1 MVSGKDKARLLEVCC
16 GDMDSVDAAW
26 DGGADRVE
34 LCSALS
40 EGGVTPSL
48 AFFNQVKAKYPS
60 LKCHIL
66 IRHRGGDF
74 FFSDDE
80 TEIMCRDIDLF
91 RQAGADG
98 VVIGALNHD
107 FTIDKMRCKMM
118 IDRAGDMNVTFN
130 RAFDLTPDMKQ
141 ALEDV
146 IDLGCSRVL
155 TSGGAPD
162 VFKGIDSL
170 RDLNKLS
177 FGRIII
183 LAGCGVT
190 PDNLLPV
197 LTHTGI
203 KEIHASAR
211 DYIQHTQLIPNTGV
225 YMGEGDKQQASR
237 KSTSPLIVRKLK
249 EIINSTY

>member
-1 MVSGKDKARLLEVCC
+1 MIIEKDNSRLLEVCC

-26 DGGADRVE
+26 EGGADRVE

-48 AFFNQVKAKYPS
+48 AFFNQVRAKYPS

-91 RQAGADG
+91 RHAGADG

-107 FTIDKMRCKMM
+107 FTIDKIRCKMM
-118 IDRAGDMNVTFN
+118 IGRAGDMNVSFN
-130 RAFDLTPDMKQ
+130 RAFDLTPDIKQ

-146 IDLGCSRVL
+146 IGLGCNRVL

-162 VFKGIDSL
+162 VFKGIDCL
-170 RDLNKLS
+170 RDLNKQS
-177 FGRIII
+177 DDRIII

-190 PDNLLPV
+190 PENLHSV
-197 LTHTGI
+197 LTQTGV

-211 DYIQHTQLIPNTGV
+211 DYINKTCITPTGV
-225 YMGEGDKQQASR
+225 YMGEGDKRQMSR
-237 KSTSPLIVRKLK
+237 KATSTSIVRKLK
-249 EIINSTY
+249 EIIDSTY